1 MNWQP
6 RLPTHTNASG
16 LLWTGQAATS
26 VDLVDVGRL
35 RVRSVTDVAER
46 VPPGPVAVGGCPRPG
61 RSGGRGHRGGRP
73 PAFDPNTYRRRKA
86 ALTRVVRKARRDAFD
101 TGKCVGR
108 AEVED
113 EQDKV
118 GKS

>member
-1 MNWQP
+1 
-6 RLPTHTNASG
+6 
-16 LLWTGQAATS
+16 
-26 VDLVDVGRL
+26 
-35 RVRSVTDVAER
+35 
-46 VPPGPVAVGGCPRPG
+46 
-61 RSGGRGHRGGRP
+61 
-73 PAFDPNTYRRRKA
+73 
-86 ALTRVVRKARRDAFD
+86 VVRKARRDAFD